1 MVLHIGVSYKTGPQA
16 KKEAQEI
23 SDTYYI
29 SEDDDS
35 SKNYFI
41 ETHLKDGKKNYFN
54 QAGIFKPAENECIII
69 SSNTKSRGINYNPW
83 EDEFNEDVG
92 YVRKYWLNISTLFY
106 LNTFSY
112 LIFVY

>member
-1 MVLHIGVSYKTGPQA
+1 MVLLIGVSYKTGPQA

-41 ETHLKDGKKNYFN
+41 ETHLTDGKKNYF
-54 QAGIFKPAENECIII
+54 K
-69 SSNTKSRGINYNPW
+69 R
-83 EDEFNEDVG
+83 
-92 YVRKYWLNISTLFY
+92 
-106 LNTFSY
+106 
-112 LIFVY
+112 

>member
-54 QAGIFKPAENECIII
+54 QA
-69 SSNTKSRGINYNPW
+69 
-83 EDEFNEDVG
+83 
-92 YVRKYWLNISTLFY
+92 
-106 LNTFSY
+106 
-112 LIFVY
+112 

>member
-41 ETHLKDGKKNYFN
+41 ETHLLL
-54 QAGIFKPAENECIII
+54 KPI
-69 SSNTKSRGINYNPW
+69 
-83 EDEFNEDVG
+83 
-92 YVRKYWLNISTLFY
+92 
-106 LNTFSY
+106 
-112 LIFVY
+112 